1 MINRE
6 QNGVKQ
12 HHDINMQQANLLQ
25 MRLLPNPWSGEGVL
39 PYIRHVLTERVWL
52 LPDFGLK
59 MGIDFAHLSVES
71 GVVFEENTGMYE
83 HIYHFSSK

>member
-1 MINRE
+1 MINTE
-6 QNGVKQ
+6 QNGVKRR
-12 HHDINMQQANLLQ
+12 HDINMQHANPLQ
-25 MRLLPNPWSGEGVL
+25 IRLLPKPPSGEGVL
-39 PYIRHVLTERVWL
+39 PYISHVLTERVWL

-59 MGIDFAHLSVES
+59 MGIDFAHLGLES